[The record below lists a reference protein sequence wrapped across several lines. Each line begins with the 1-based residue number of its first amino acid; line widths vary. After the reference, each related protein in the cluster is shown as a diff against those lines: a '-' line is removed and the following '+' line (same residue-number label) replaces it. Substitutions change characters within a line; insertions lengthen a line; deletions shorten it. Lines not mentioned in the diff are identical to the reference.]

1 MATPT
6 SGNGNLVDEL
16 DEAFMSLVEIISKE
30 EETFTPI
37 DKEEVRVD
45 IDQCTMRFIDIAR
58 QLEAFFLQKRFLLSA
73 LKPELIV
80 KEDISELRLELARK
94 DDLIRRHYDKIAVWQ
109 NLLADL
115 QQVAKSPA
123 QNAMG
128 QSPMPA
134 PMPSPLPGPIGPP
147 QQQPSP
153 QVPGGMV
160 SPQQALFMQQQA
172 QQQQQQQQQR
182 TGPVAGGPMPG
193 ALLQGPLA
201 YLEKTTSNIGMGD
214 GRR

>member
-6 SGNGNLVDEL
+6 SGNGNLVDEF
-16 DEAFMSLVEIISKE
+16 DEAFMSLLEIISKE
-30 EETFTPI
+30 DETFTPV

-45 IDQCTMRFIDIAR
+45 IDQCTIRFIDIAR

-73 LKPELIV
+73 LKPEMII
-80 KEDISELRLELARK
+80 KEEISELRLELARK
-94 DDLIRRHYDKIAVWQ
+94 DDLIRRHYEKISVWQ

-123 QNAMG
+123 QNTMG
-128 QSPMPA
+128 QSPMSA
-134 PMPSPLPGPIGPP
+134 PMPSPLSGPMSGP
-147 QQQPSP
+147 QQQSP

-160 SPQQALFMQQQA
+160 SPQQAMFM
-172 QQQQQQQQQR
+172 QQQQQR
-182 TGPVAGGPMPG
+182 AGPVAGGPMPG
-193 ALLQGPLA
+193 AMLQGPLA
-201 YLEKTTSNIGMGD
+201 YLEKTTSNIGIGD

>member
-1 MATPT
+1 M
-6 SGNGNLVDEL
+6 
-16 DEAFMSLVEIISKE
+16 
-30 EETFTPI
+30 
-37 DKEEVRVD
+37 
-45 IDQCTMRFIDIAR
+45 
-58 QLEAFFLQKRFLLSA
+58 SA

-94 DDLIRRHYDKIAVWQ
+94 DELIRRHYDKIAVWQ

-123 QNAMG
+123 QSTMG

-134 PMPSPLPGPIGPP
+134 PMPSPLSGPIGPP
-147 QQQPSP
+147 QQQQSP

-160 SPQQALFMQQQA
+160 SPQQAMFL

-182 TGPVAGGPMPG
+182 PGPAGVPIPN